1 MTNLKYELPFFS
13 LLPWL
18 HTNLLSKWK
27 LIFFGQ
33 GRICGW
39 SFPLGK
45 PRVWQQQEHPRGGR
59 GGSPSC
65 AAVFAASHFHCIHSL
80 LCRRDVCW
88 LFLLLLS
95 VDRTITNHFKE
106 KQSQLSNFSTSESEP
121 FLSSSPNPSASADR
135 TSPTMQ
141 CQGSCAIDL
150 HNGILL
156 SCSLCTLMFHPR
168 F

>member
-1 MTNLKYELPFFS
+1 MSFLFFLYYHDCIQTYCPNESSSSLDREEFVAGAFPWGSQGSGSSRNIQGEGGEAHLPV
-13 LLPWL
+13 LPCVL
-18 HTNLLSKWK
+18 PPTF
-27 LIFFGQ
+27 I
-33 GRICGW
+33 
-39 SFPLGK
+39 
-45 PRVWQQQEHPRGGR
+45 
-59 GGSPSC
+59 
-65 AAVFAASHFHCIHSL
+65 ASTL

-88 LFLLLLS
+88 LFLLLLP
-95 VDRTITNHFKE
+95 VDRTISNHFKE

-135 TSPTMQ
+135 TSPTAQ